1 MSAVALLPFLPLA
14 LAVAL
19 LPLGTAFT
27 FPCVT
32 ALLSRVIPS
41 NERGLY
47 MGVQQTFGGAA
58 RVVFPIL
65 AGFAFDRF
73 QDLPFLVSAGA
84 RSRHDFPRAWV
95 WKNSLARSTN
105 LSRQRRL
112 SRHTLATRELS
123 GRLGSMFGAR
133 LRIVLSLAAAVS
145 VAACGSDSTGT
156 GGSNSPANLSVISG
170 NGQVGL
176 VGTLLSQPLVVKVT
190 NSSGTTISGIAVTFT
205 VVSGAATVTPSTA
218 TTDAT
223 GQAKANVTLGS
234 TAGTVSIS
242 ASVVGTNLTAS
253 FVVTAGTSTQTI
265 ACSTVAPQTPAAG
278 GVLPGVTGTGICLGA
293 GASGADYAVVAFY
306 GDSNQAT
313 LGQVTVTSH
322 NATALSTP
330 DIAPLA
336 NVFATR
342 QPAPGLSFTTSN
354 AQEQFDLRL
363 RHVAQ
368 TQLAPMVPG
377 ARAAMRSGARRSV
390 IPSSLTVGQIITLN
404 ANGNSGAGACTTPI
418 NVGARVAA
426 ISNGAYVLADTANPA
441 GGFSDAD
448 YASFGATFDTLVSP
462 VDVNAFGAPT
472 DIDHNGKIVILF
484 TKEVN
489 KLTARGSNGV
499 VGGFFYERDLFPTVS
514 NPSFEGCPTS
524 NVGEIYYSL
533 VPDPNAVFSDKR
545 SASDVLSLTPG
556 TLAHEFQHLINA
568 GRRLYVNTTADFPE
582 VVWLNEGLSHIAEE
596 LLFYKAADLA
606 PRQNID
612 LQRRAHRRARSSP
625 ATRATTSVGST
636 NSCPS
641 RRRPRPTPTTTTSRR
656 AARRGICCA
665 ISPTI
670 EGASDGTTWSQLVN
684 ANEVGQANLA
694 NVFGS
699 NYLTQIRDWA
709 TAVFA
714 DDVPGVTDARFL
726 EPSWN
731 MRSIFPGLS
740 NGNGARSNRYPLSVV
755 PLVRRDTGVAVD
767 HRGRRRRT
775 SASAS
780 PPAVRRRSTGRRRD
794 CRSSPFVQ
802 FTVVRTR

>member
-1 MSAVALLPFLPLA
+1 M
-14 LAVAL
+14 
-19 LPLGTAFT
+19 
-27 FPCVT
+27 
-32 ALLSRVIPS
+32 
-41 NERGLY
+41 
-47 MGVQQTFGGAA
+47 
-58 RVVFPIL
+58 
-65 AGFAFDRF
+65 
-73 QDLPFLVSAGA
+73 
-84 RSRHDFPRAWV
+84 
-95 WKNSLARSTN
+95 
-105 LSRQRRL
+105 
-112 SRHTLATRELS
+112 
-123 GRLGSMFGAR
+123 LGSR
-133 LRIVLSLAAAVS
+133 LRVVLSLAAALS

-156 GGSNSPANLSVISG
+156 GGSNSPANLTVISG

-190 NSSGTTISGIAVTFT
+190 NSSGTTISGIVVTFT
-205 VVSGAATVTPSTA
+205 VASGAATVTPTTA

-223 GQAKANVTLGS
+223 GQAKTTVTLGS
-234 TAGTVSIS
+234 TAGTVSIL
-242 ASVVGTNLTAS
+242 ASVVGTNLAAS
-253 FVVTAGTSTQTI
+253 FVLTAGTSTQTI
-265 ACSTVAPQTPAAG
+265 ACSTTAPQTPAAG
-278 GVLPGVTGTGICLGA
+278 GVLPGVSGTGICLGA
-293 GASGADYAVVAFY
+293 GASGADYAVVAFF
-306 GDSNQAT
+306 GDSNQST

-330 DIAPLA
+330 DVAPLS

-342 QPAPGLSFTTSN
+342 QPAPGLSFTASN

-363 RHVAQ
+363 RQVAQ

-404 ANGNSGAGACTTPI
+404 ANGNSGDGACTTPI

-545 SASDVLSLTPG
+545 SASDVLNLTPG

-596 LLFYKAADLA
+596 LLFYKAANLA

-612 LQRRAHRRARSSP
+612 L
-625 ATRATTSVGST
+625 
-636 NSCPS
+636 N
-641 RRRPRPTPTTTTSRR
+641 
-656 AARRGICCA
+656 AARAVSTTFSSYQGSNFGRFNEFLSKPSQTSPYANNDDLNTRGA
-665 ISPTI
+665 TWYLLRYLADHK
-670 EGASDGTTWSQLVN
+670 GASDGTTWSQLVN
-684 ANEVGQANLA
+684 ANEVGQANLSK
-694 NVFGS
+694 VFGS

-714 DDVPGVTDARFL
+714 DDVPGQTDARFQ
-726 EPSWN
+726 EQSWN

-740 NGNGARSNRYPLSVV
+740 NGSGGALNRYPLTVV
-755 PLVRRDTGVAVD
+755 PLSDATPASLLINAGGVAYIRFSVAAGGQASID
-767 HRGRRRRT
+767 W
-775 SASAS
+775 ASAGL
-780 PPAVRRRSTGRRRD
+780 PV
-794 CRSSPFVQ
+794 SPFFQ